1 MWEVG
6 GIKIE
11 RTRARNIFLCVC
23 TQNGKKVF
31 FFLVKR
37 SVPENFPRENFS
49 GPVHLQIVFAYFECL
64 TSIVC
69 QVLQVA
75 PPERRPLPGQ
85 AQVYTGFHLKDR
97 FPFCVWVIIILM
109 RRNVVSQCL
118 LYSTLFPCVVF
129 TVVMM
134 KNIVLYW
141 VVMWTPSLAW
151 PSSLC
156 DEDECNAVDYTDDH
170 VQSVPNKST
179 FQKLIFNWTKV

>member
-1 MWEVG
+1 MASKLSAHEPATFFYVC
-6 GIKIE
+6 
-11 RTRARNIFLCVC
+11 ARKMA
-23 TQNGKKVF
+23 KKC

-134 KNIVLYW
+134 KNIVLYL
-141 VVMWTPSLAW
+141 VVM
-151 PSSLC
+151 
-156 DEDECNAVDYTDDH
+156 
-170 VQSVPNKST
+170 
-179 FQKLIFNWTKV
+179 

>member
-31 FFLVKR
+31 FFGKTLCTQK
-37 SVPENFPRENFS
+37 FPRENFS

-141 VVMWTPSLAW
+141 VVM
-151 PSSLC
+151 
-156 DEDECNAVDYTDDH
+156 
-170 VQSVPNKST
+170 
-179 FQKLIFNWTKV
+179 